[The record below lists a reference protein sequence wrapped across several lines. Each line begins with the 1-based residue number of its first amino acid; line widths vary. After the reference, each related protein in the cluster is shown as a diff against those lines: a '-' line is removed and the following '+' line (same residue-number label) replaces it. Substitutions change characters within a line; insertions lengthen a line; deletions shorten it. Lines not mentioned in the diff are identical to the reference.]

1 MSRAEEAAH
10 LGVINNSLRDHRHY
24 TEKGR
29 VAEERN
35 HRTSAEREEGEEAGG
50 NKTQL
55 WKTLVDISRITT
67 RVSKLLLLKLHYPLN
82 SCHPKRKSCQLVI
95 IRVLLWNNLCGAVH
109 ESMSSCALTFLLL
122 ATI

>member
-29 VAEERN
+29 IAEERN
-35 HRTSAEREEGEEAGG
+35 HRTPAEREEGEEMGG

-55 WKTLVDISRITT
+55 
-67 RVSKLLLLKLHYPLN
+67 
-82 SCHPKRKSCQLVI
+82 
-95 IRVLLWNNLCGAVH
+95 
-109 ESMSSCALTFLLL
+109 
-122 ATI
+122 

>member
-35 HRTSAEREEGEEAGG
+35 HRTSAEREQGEEAGG

-55 WKTLVDISRITT
+55 WKRLVDISRITT
-67 RVSKLLLLKLHYPLN
+67 RVAKLLLLKLHYPLN
-82 SCHPKRKSCQLVI
+82 SRKKILSVG
-95 IRVLLWNNLCGAVH
+95 NNKGFIMAQSKWCG
-109 ESMSSCALTFLLL
+109 T
-122 ATI
+122 